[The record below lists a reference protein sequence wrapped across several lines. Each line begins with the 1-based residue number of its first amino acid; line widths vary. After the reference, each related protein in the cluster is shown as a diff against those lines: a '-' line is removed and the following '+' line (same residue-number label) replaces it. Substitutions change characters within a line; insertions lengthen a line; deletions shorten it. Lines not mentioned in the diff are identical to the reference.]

1 MTTQFRKNW
10 GNRLDRN
17 KFFVDRD
24 DVLKEFKA
32 NEQIEVENV
41 VKYQRD
47 DSISNEYNQ
56 NSKQTNDEIKD
67 EVLGMM
73 FGNEELM
80 DVYPNTNVI
89 RYIDKDNYLKYLN
102 LKGNLNFL
110 VVISNVY
117 FWAIYSI
124 IVLILGCIEVLRMVN
139 ESNLVFISN
148 VAESIL
154 EEVEQLIGEI
164 NPNWGFISIPL
175 MIYTIYKLFNSYSYI
190 KISF

>member
-102 LKGNLNFL
+102 IKGNLNFL
-110 VVISNVY
+110 VVLSNEY

-164 NPNWGFISIPL
+164 NPNWGFILIPL
-175 MIYTIYKLFNSYSYI
+175 MIYTIYKSFNSYSYI

>member
-17 KFFVDRD
+17 KYFVDRD

-32 NEQIEVENV
+32 NEQIEVED
-41 VKYQRD
+41 QRD
-47 DSISNEYNQ
+47 EYNQ

-110 VVISNVY
+110 VVLSNEY
-117 FWAIYSI
+117 FWAIYTI

-148 VAESIL
+148 VAKSIL
-154 EEVEQLIGEI
+154 EEVEQRIGEI

-175 MIYTIYKLFNSYSYI
+175 MIYTIYKSFNSYSYI